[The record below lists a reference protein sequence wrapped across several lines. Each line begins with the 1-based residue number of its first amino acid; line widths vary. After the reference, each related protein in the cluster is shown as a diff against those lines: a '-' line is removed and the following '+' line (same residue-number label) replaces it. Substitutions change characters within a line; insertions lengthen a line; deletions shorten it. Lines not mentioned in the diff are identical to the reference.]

1 MELEENIFV
10 RPEFKD
16 VYNRIVKNNKLQ
28 SYLYKVGALMT
39 VDDYYKVYDIPSK
52 TNKYE
57 LKAEKFVEEVNE
69 NTLTNLTNLL
79 LDNSDTIE
87 KKSVVEL
94 VSSNFLFDDIRNVLG
109 FSQELKL
116 DVSFYS
122 EFFYLY
128 KFSFVDNFFQNNWEH
143 FVPEVDSESINDNAI
158 AKSFVDALMIEF
170 DKLNNIIN
178 NVKDFKSYKDIPYD
192 YINYL
197 SQLLGF
203 EQKNL
208 GLTKKYEEEIRV
220 ISANII
226 DIYRIRG
233 TISSFKLLFNFL
245 GFDVE
250 INQYYFDRR
259 YRFNDKG
266 ENRKT
271 LAYEMDDYRYYLTV
285 NNPADNIFEN
295 FPITETVSESDFI
308 KPLGFENFSKLVK
321 RYGLDCVLGYS
332 DMYEYKG
339 EEKID
344 IIVDENGRSKREI
357 TEIKSFIE
365 DDGTRVCKGELHEY
379 KGPKY
384 TYFLTNIVDII
395 PRFINKSGNFNLE
408 HTTVLS
414 KLLEFLTPEFWKKHF
429 VVNVKLSESI
439 DDGLYDRITVNGHKE
454 TEETPKHADQY
465 VEGFRMLDSEDW
477 LCRDSTDVNLLKDD
491 KESKRV
497 NEAIN
502 NEIKERLLIQVDG
515 DRYIRIRDNTPLIP
529 LIDIDRRDINNIKY
543 YIKKGDKKEVSK
555 TTIVKTKKS
564 DNDDD
569 NEMYCIE
576 DLTMSG
582 GEPLSKYLY
591 TNSIGETKENRP
603 KNSDSQK
610 TKYDALTREIG
621 GNTINIMNSTSG
633 AGAMMKFEEGYNSSE
648 IYPYWKRTRN
658 DIVKDSEGHQ
668 WVPPISGTAGYYSA
682 RLSYPKN
689 LDYYWNSKPITKF
702 NSLEGDS
709 IRKNFLK
716 INEDTKQLIDYY
728 YDVKADGN
736 NTEINVLK
744 KVFNEKINN
753 NSANNKIVS
762 VQSGFWRKKS
772 NIYVIQNENDEK
784 KLKNNLGEK
793 ACYELLEVFVE
804 KHNVINFD
812 YINNALLVGEY
823 VIDNNG
829 EHQNEYYDITNDCY
843 KYCADLIG
851 ETQVKKYSLKKYD
864 NGNGIYKDTYFTSLL
879 NVTIDAGNY
888 LLQKK
893 VIDNKVPPYYEAYEY
908 VIPKAAKEEIG
919 KYEIRPY
926 ASYIEVVD
934 EKKVL
939 KFLDDYANAND
950 LKNLNL
956 NEYRYIPTLLNGI
969 RAVNRFPKLANQKS
983 IVKTDKYIDVKK
995 WVRNNYYKGSLSL
1008 PYAVSIKNDS
1018 FATSVITSQPFG
1030 YKGLVLKE
1038 ELKEDKKS
1046 YYINCVDLLGGVTK
1060 ENGTN
1065 KITIE
1070 KNKLLAKNVTSDNE
1084 ETLKEKI
1091 LRIEQEKLGYG
1102 EFYFRYEE
1110 EEDNKT
1116 NNIDKNS
1123 INNVNKEEKEKF
1135 LKDLILKRSKNIITK
1150 NSLQKNK
1157 RVYYDGNI
1165 YKVVSNSALYF
1176 ENANN
1181 IILDKIVNEKK
1192 VVTKY
1197 LPVEGTSSE
1206 DLGLTPGIE
1215 GENYILNEKGEL
1227 IPKQSLK
1234 EFTCIFDQKTVYTP
1248 ESNDRINLFF
1258 GIKKINLKGNIQK
1271 VTEDGVEKIYL
1282 YSYDRR
1288 YNGVTED
1295 DDNDN
1300 YIMKNTKRLVK
1311 WNILNIEKDNTVDNT
1326 TFDNVYITRPVK
1338 EKTDRLFENY
1348 KNNPDF
1354 IKNVLTDMLGETA
1367 MLKRTTKYIEKR
1379 QGD

>member
-87 KKSVVEL
+87 KNSVVEL

-271 LAYEMDDYRYYLTV
+271 LAYEMDDYRYYLTI

-344 IIVDENGRSKREI
+344 IIVDENGKSKREI

-365 DDGTRVCKGELHEY
+365 DDGTRVYKGELHEY

-454 TEETPKHADQY
+454 TEETPKHAKQY

-477 LCRDSTDVNLLKDD
+477 LCKDSTDVNLLKDD
-491 KESKRV
+491 EESKRV
-497 NEAIN
+497 NKAIN

-529 LIDIDRRDINNIKY
+529 FTTANNKF
-543 YIKKGDKKEVSK
+543 YIKKDGNDTEVSK

-603 KNSDSQK
+603 KNSNSKEETQ
-610 TKYDALTREIG
+610 YDALTREIG

-658 DIVKDSEGHQ
+658 DIVNDGEGHQ

-702 NSLEGDS
+702 NTLEGDS
-709 IRKNFLK
+709 IRKKFLK

-753 NSANNKIVS
+753 STNNKIVS

-812 YINNALLVGEY
+812 YINNALLVGSI
-823 VIDNNG
+823 VGNK
-829 EHQNEYYDITNDCY
+829 NEYYDITNDCY
-843 KYCADLIG
+843 KYCADSIG
-851 ETQVKKYSLKKYD
+851 KTQVKKYSLKKCD
-864 NGNGIYKDTYFTSLL
+864 NNNCEDTYFTKLL

-893 VIDNKVPPYYEAYEY
+893 ITALVPYYEVYEY
-908 VIPKAAKEEIG
+908 VVPKASKEEIG
-919 KYEIRPY
+919 KYEIKPY
-926 ASYIEVVD
+926 ASYVD
-934 EKKVL
+934 ENNNTL
-939 KFLDDYANAND
+939 FLEDYANEND

-969 RAVNRFPKLANQKS
+969 RAVSRFPKLASQKNV
-983 IVKTDKYIDVKK
+983 IKTDKYIDVKK
-995 WVRNNYYKGSLSL
+995 WVRNNYYNGSLSL
-1008 PYAVSIKNDS
+1008 PYAVSIKNDN

-1038 ELKEDKKS
+1038 ELKDDKTKT

-1060 ENGTN
+1060 EKDDKT

-1070 KNKLLAKNVTSDNE
+1070 KNKLLVKNVTSDSE

-1091 LRIEQEKLGYG
+1091 LKMEQANLEYG

-1116 NNIDKNS
+1116 NNIDKT
-1123 INNVNKEEKEKF
+1123 NNISKEELEE
-1135 LKDLILKRSKNIITK
+1135 LILKRSKNIITK

-1165 YKVVSNSALYF
+1165 YKIVSNSALYF

-1197 LPVEGTSSE
+1197 LPVEGTSLE

-1234 EFTCIFDQKTVYTP
+1234 EFTCIFDQKAVYT
-1248 ESNDRINLFF
+1248 SSINNDNNNGNGINLFF
-1258 GIKKINLKGNIQK
+1258 GIKKTNLKGNVQK

-1300 YIMKNTKRLVK
+1300 YIMKNTKRLIR
-1311 WNILNIEKDNTVDNT
+1311 WNILNIEKKDNDNT
-1326 TFDNVYITRPVK
+1326 TFDNVCITRPVK

-1379 QGD
+1379 

>member
-271 LAYEMDDYRYYLTV
+271 LAYEMDDYRYYLTI

-295 FPITETVSESDFI
+295 FPIIETVSESDFI

-339 EEKID
+339 EKKID
-344 IIVDENGRSKREI
+344 IIIDENGKSKREI

-395 PRFINKSGNFNLE
+395 PKFINKSGNFNLE

-454 TEETPKHADQY
+454 TEETPKHAEQY

-477 LCRDSTDVNLLKDD
+477 LCKDSTDVNLLKNDE
-491 KESKRV
+491 ESRIV

-529 LIDIDRRDINNIKY
+529 FTIDGNKY
-543 YIKKGDKKEVSK
+543 YIKKDGNNTEVSK

-603 KNSDSQK
+603 KNSDSKK
-610 TKYDALTREIG
+610 TQYDALTREIG

-658 DIVKDSEGHQ
+658 DIVKDSKGHQ

-702 NSLEGDS
+702 NTLEGDS
-709 IRKNFLK
+709 IRKKFLK

-753 NSANNKIVS
+753 STNNKIVS

-784 KLKNNLGEK
+784 KLKNNLGEE

-812 YINNALLVGEY
+812 YINNALLVGSA
-823 VIDNNG
+823 VDG
-829 EHQNEYYDITNDCY
+829 KDEYYDITNDCY
-843 KYCADLIG
+843 KYCASSIG
-851 ETQVKKYSLKKYD
+851 ETQVKKYSLKKC
-864 NGNGIYKDTYFTSLL
+864 GNNNCEDTYFTKLL

-893 VIDNKVPPYYEAYEY
+893 ITDLVPYYEVYEY
-908 VIPKAAKEEIG
+908 IVPKASKEEIG
-919 KYEIRPY
+919 KYEIKPY
-926 ASYIEVVD
+926 ASYVD
-934 EKKVL
+934 ENKKIQ
-939 KFLDDYANAND
+939 FLDDYANEND
-950 LKNLNL
+950 LKKLNL

-969 RAVNRFPKLANQKS
+969 RAVSRFPKLASQKS
-983 IVKTDKYIDVKK
+983 VIKTDKYIDVKK
-995 WVRNNYYKGSLSL
+995 WVRNNYYNGSLSL
-1008 PYAVSIKNDS
+1008 PYAVSIKNDN

-1038 ELKEDKKS
+1038 KLKDNKTKT

-1060 ENGTN
+1060 EKDNKT

-1070 KNKLLAKNVTSDNE
+1070 KNKLLVKNVTSDSE

-1091 LRIEQEKLGYG
+1091 SKIEQANLEYG

-1116 NNIDKNS
+1116 NNIDKT
-1123 INNVNKEEKEKF
+1123 NNIGKEELEE
-1135 LKDLILKRSKNIITK
+1135 LILKRSKNIITK

-1157 RVYYDGNI
+1157 RIYYDGSI
-1165 YKVVSNSALYF
+1165 YKIVSNSALYF

-1197 LPVEGTSSE
+1197 LPVEGTSLE

-1234 EFTCIFDQKTVYTP
+1234 EFTCIFDQKAVI
-1248 ESNDRINLFF
+1248 EAVINNDNDNSDGINLFF
-1258 GIKKINLKGNIQK
+1258 GIKKTNLKGNVQK

-1300 YIMKNTKRLVK
+1300 YIMKNTKRLIK
-1311 WNILNIEKDNTVDNT
+1311 WNILNIEKKDNDNT
-1326 TFDNVYITRPVK
+1326 TFDNVCITRPVK

-1379 QGD
+1379 